1 LQSQTST
8 SRPQRPELG
17 SLNPVTRGPQRRNSR
32 MIERSTQRIMGIGA
46 ITETVSRNP
55 LIKSRKDRSGDLL
68 MQKSGVKSITPHDTI

>member
-1 LQSQTST
+1 M
-8 SRPQRPELG
+8 
-17 SLNPVTRGPQRRNSR
+17 